1 VLRTESFAK
10 RGWASVLSPQ
20 SSVLFLIAC
29 LACKPSPPAPKKG
42 AAEPQLRATVVTIQT
57 STEPAKKTTAHLLV
71 IANGRARSGDELD
84 HWRLFDLT
92 KNNVTFVD
100 DVEKTFRTVDV
111 PAAMKSRG
119 AALASAIPEGMPRAT
134 FAPTGAK
141 KVVAGVEA
149 SQAVIRLGAYQ
160 RQLWIGNHPA
170 IPAQLFA
177 AMQATQPI
185 TTPLAPVARAVDEAL
200 MNVRGFPLADHA
212 ELPFGNGKLVVD
224 KQVVKVEQRDVPQS
238 LLNVPASYKDV
249 TPRPTAPAASRQP
262 AS

>member
-1 VLRTESFAK
+1 LSPAFHR
-10 RGWASVLSPQ
+10 RSVLSPQ
-20 SSVLFLIAC
+20 SAVLFFLVCIS
-29 LACKPSPPAPKKG
+29 CKPSAPAPKKG
-42 AAEPQLRATVVTIQT
+42 AAEPQLHATVVTIQT
-57 STEPAKKTTAHLLV
+57 STEPAKKTTAHTLV

-92 KNNVTFVD
+92 KNSVTFVD
-100 DVEKTFRTVDV
+100 DIEKTFRTVDV

-119 AALASAIPEGMPRAT
+119 AALALTIPDGMPRAT

-149 SQAVIRLGAYQ
+149 SQAVIRLGGYQ

-177 AMQATQPI
+177 AMQATQPV
-185 TTPLAPVARAVDEAL
+185 TTPLAPVARASDEAL
-200 MNVRGFPLADHA
+200 MNVRGFPLVDHS

-224 KQVVKVEQRDVPQS
+224 KQVIKVEQRDVPQS

-249 TPRPTAPAASRQP
+249 TPRPTTPTASRQP